1 MASKDDLAINA
12 EKALKNLLAAS
23 KQQGRRLKAEREYA
37 VEAVGVGG
45 THRTFQE
52 IAKTVSEGDE
62 NVATGYQR
70 QMIVSIKSIEAENL
84 PGNVFRDGVKQIL
97 DDIMKIV
104 NDDVLLSP
112 EMKGSVQDV
121 ANQLI
126 RYADRRGKVG
136 ARAAATAAGLAKRVR
151 SSVADTLS
159 GKRSILLR
167 GLGYLLKSPDRKAA
181 RAQTIADARLSATEG
196 ALGNREQGEYDPQLM
211 RSAASRIRGGAD
223 AVGNTPTSP
232 EGVVLVDIRTGINA
246 LVDAEKIRENEYQS
260 DREDASLKDEEG
272 QDLFKSFSPSKMKEN
287 DDTKSK
293 LIGGT
298 QSLIG
303 KLMNLIP
310 GMSTAMKMLPML
322 SSIATMVTEALGIFF
337 ASALFATLFAGI
349 IATAVVGAAWF
360 ALLSKWGELFGLKK
374 EYKAEGN
381 RNLAVN
387 EIAQLKSEGTDMSFA
402 DTATTTGE
410 MARAVA
416 NTRLSQGS
424 ITEDELSRL
433 KKRGVEPPKSGEGFT
448 DENAI
453 AYLEVR
459 KEIAN
464 EKLTGKTGA
473 LGGLQANMIVAL
485 GGASQ
490 YKTPSA
496 SSRSQNNLPPIN
508 TQENASMRSGF
519 VEGGTTGEGA
529 VESLPEGRS
538 ISTSPLRV
546 KKPSREVENAIRYA
560 AETTDVD
567 YDKLLDMAFVESGYN
582 PNAVNTKSKAI
593 GLFQFVPNT
602 WKGMIKNYGEQYPLL
617 TSGPT
622 DPFANALAGALLYK
636 ENTKS
641 IGSDTLDDAY
651 LAHFAGAPVAKK
663 LLRAPQ
669 QSAAASFFTEQGR
682 LQNKEILF
690 NDPKTMTK
698 PRTVEEVRN
707 LFAERLSANR
717 QGQTLAQ
724 ASTALDQQKTATITN
739 NIVSNRNAAPPP
751 AQTQSTYIPYAVS
764 PRDDSRQAINH
775 VNAT

>member
-1 MASKDDLAINA
+1 MAPKDDLAINA

-37 VEAVGVGG
+37 VESVGVGG

-151 SSVADTLS
+151 SSVADKFSDS
-159 GKRSILLR
+159 GSFLLR

-181 RAQTIADARLSATEG
+181 RAQTIAEARLSATEG

-211 RSAASRIRGGAD
+211 RSAASRIRGGA
-223 AVGNTPTSP
+223 GPTSP
-232 EGVVLVDIRTGINA
+232 EGKPKGKPTSPEGEVLVDIRTGIDI
-246 LVDAEKIRENEYQS
+246 LVAASGRTEDEYQS

-303 KLMNLIP
+303 KLMDLIP

-360 ALLSKWGELFGLKK
+360 AMLSKWGELFGLKK

-381 RNLAVN
+381 RN
-387 EIAQLKSEGTDMSFA
+387 
-402 DTATTTGE
+402 
-410 MARAVA
+410 
-416 NTRLSQGS
+416 
-424 ITEDELSRL
+424 
-433 KKRGVEPPKSGEGFT
+433 
-448 DENAI
+448 
-453 AYLEVR
+453 
-459 KEIAN
+459 
-464 EKLTGKTGA
+464 
-473 LGGLQANMIVAL
+473 
-485 GGASQ
+485 
-490 YKTPSA
+490 
-496 SSRSQNNLPPIN
+496 SSS
-508 TQENASMRSGF
+508 
-519 VEGGTTGEGA
+519 
-529 VESLPEGRS
+529 
-538 ISTSPLRV
+538 
-546 KKPSREVENAIRYA
+546 
-560 AETTDVD
+560 
-567 YDKLLDMAFVESGYN
+567 
-582 PNAVNTKSKAI
+582 
-593 GLFQFVPNT
+593 
-602 WKGMIKNYGEQYPLL
+602 
-617 TSGPT
+617 
-622 DPFANALAGALLYK
+622 
-636 ENTKS
+636 
-641 IGSDTLDDAY
+641 
-651 LAHFAGAPVAKK
+651 
-663 LLRAPQ
+663 
-669 QSAAASFFTEQGR
+669 
-682 LQNKEILF
+682 
-690 NDPKTMTK
+690 
-698 PRTVEEVRN
+698 
-707 LFAERLSANR
+707 
-717 QGQTLAQ
+717 
-724 ASTALDQQKTATITN
+724 
-739 NIVSNRNAAPPP
+739 
-751 AQTQSTYIPYAVS
+751 
-764 PRDDSRQAINH
+764 
-775 VNAT
+775 